1 MRKIGILMLVVV
13 VALASLG
20 VGYAMWDKT
29 LYIDGTVNTGIFKVG
44 FTRIVNEWDSEDWA
58 NWNGLPWKEV
68 GDAWCELSES
78 QYVPE
83 TDKTVYHRLHM
94 TIVNGYPCYWAINK
108 FTLDNAGTI
117 PAHFRALIMRP
128 GPGLKISAVIPDKIT
143 GAPIGWV
150 LDDLDDNPVL
160 NVWLYKQPP
169 DYGPGW
175 YKDPPDKFPDP
186 WPESLI
192 CNQLDP
198 CNELLTELYV
208 HVKQDALELHTYT
221 FDIDIVASQWNE

>member
-1 MRKIGILMLVVV
+1 MRKIGILMLVLV
-13 VALASLG
+13 VALASMG

-29 LYIDGTVNTGIFKVG
+29 LYIDGTVNTGVFKVG
-44 FTRIVNEWDSEDWA
+44 FTSIVRSWDSEDWA

-68 GDAWCELSES
+68 GDAKCELFDS

-83 TDKTVYHRLHM
+83 TDKTVYKTLHM
-94 TIVNGYPCYWAINK
+94 TITNGYPCYWAINK

-128 GPGLKISAVIPDKIT
+128 GPGLVISGYEYDVN
-143 GAPIGWV
+143 GRVIGWV

-160 NVWLYKQPP
+160 NVWLYKEPP
-169 DYGPGW
+169 DYGDGW
-175 YKDPPDKFPDP
+175 YKDPPTMFPPP
-186 WPESLI
+186 WPHSLI
-192 CNQLDP
+192 CNQIDP
-198 CNELLTELYV
+198 CDELLTELYV
-208 HVKQDALELHTYT
+208 HVKQASLENHIYT